1 MRGNLGRTMADPSI
15 DPVSPDSESLSPA
28 EAYTRFRQRQTSP
41 LLAAFADGYPF
52 AFDDYQREACAHV
65 EAGSGVLVAAP
76 TGAGKTIV
84 GEFAVFLALS
94 NGRKCFYTTPIKALS
109 NQKYADLVRRHGAGN
124 VGLLT
129 GDTSVNSEAPIVVMT
144 TEVLRNMIYARS
156 STLADLGYVVLDEVH
171 YLADRFRGAV
181 WEEVII
187 GLADSIQLVALS
199 ATVSNAEEFGEWLS
213 EVRGDMAVVVS
224 ERRPV
229 PLYQHVLVGQTLYD
243 LFADLAPTAREV
255 PGEAKSDVNPVLIKI
270 AREESRFVRDDAR
283 RPRAKSGR
291 GRRTVSYGSG
301 AYGGAAHRSRYEGT
315 GRRPRSLRV
324 PSRPELVELLDD
336 EALLPAIVFIFSRVG
351 CDAAVRQLLESG
363 VRLTTTAERQQIAAI
378 MERHVVGLSD
388 GDLRALDYDRFAEAL
403 GRGVAAHHAGMLPT
417 FKECVEEAF
426 VRGLIKVV
434 FATET
439 LALGINMPARSVVLE
454 KLVKFDGET
463 HADVTPGEYTQLTG
477 RAGRR
482 GIDVEGHAVV
492 LWQPGLEP
500 RAVAGLASRRTYP
513 LRSSFSPTY
522 NMAVNLVASVGR
534 ERART
539 LLEQSFAQFQSD
551 RSVVGAARTLA
562 KNEQDVAAYWAAAE
576 CELGDFGEYAR
587 LRAEIAD
594 LEAAAARGRRSDRR
608 AEALQTLSIL
618 KPGDIIR
625 IPSGKNQG
633 WAVIIDP
640 GIRHDHLSPRPLVLT
655 EERHVRRLSLT
666 DFPTPPQVAG
676 RMKIGKRFNPKDPAS
691 RRNLAAALRARLGE
705 IDLDREDQRRDGV
718 DPETL
723 AQIEQR
729 RTALQRHPC
738 HRCPEREVHARW
750 AERALRLER
759 ETARLQARL
768 KARSNTIANH
778 FDKICLVLESLGY
791 LTGDGGRDVSEH
803 GRMLARIY
811 AELDL
816 VTAECMRAGVFEGLT
831 HPQLAAILASLV
843 FEARRSDEAGHRPR
857 MPDTRSNAA
866 MIEVRRIWHEVSLVE
881 RDARLERAPEPDIG
895 FSEAAYGW
903 AAGRT
908 LSAVLQGSDFTA
920 GDFVRWIR
928 QVADFAGQI
937 ADAAGPGDLRET
949 ARLLV
954 RSMRRGVVSYAPE
967 IDADEGDDLSGADL
981 P

>member
-1 MRGNLGRTMADPSI
+1 MADPSL
-15 DPVSPDSESLSPA
+15 DPESPDPESLSPA
-28 EAYTRFRQRQTSP
+28 EAYARFRQRQGSP
-41 LLAAFADGYPF
+41 LLAAFADSYPF
-52 AFDDYQREACAHV
+52 AFDDYQREACAQL

-109 NQKYADLVRRHGAGN
+109 NQKYADLARRHGASN

-129 GDTSVNSEAPIVVMT
+129 GDTSVNSEARIVVMT

-156 STLADLGYVVLDEVH
+156 STLVNLGYVVLDEVH

-199 ATVSNAEEFGEWLS
+199 ATVSNAEEFGDWLS
-213 EVRGDMAVVVS
+213 EVRGEMAVVVS

-229 PLYQHVLVGQTLYD
+229 PLYQHVLVGRTLHD
-243 LFADLAPTAREV
+243 LFAEVAPTAREL
-255 PGEAKSDVNPVLIKI
+255 PGEGKVDVNPILIKV
-270 AREESRFVRDDAR
+270 ARDESRFVRDDAR
-283 RPRAKSGR
+283 RPRGKSGR

-301 AYGGAAHRSRYEGT
+301 AYGGAAHRSHYAGSD
-315 GRRPRSLRV
+315 RRPRSLRV

-336 EALLPAIVFIFSRVG
+336 EELLPAIVFIFSRVG

-378 MERHVVGLSD
+378 MERHVAGLSG
-388 GDLRALDYDRFAEAL
+388 GDLHALDYDVFAEAL
-403 GRGVAAHHAGMLPT
+403 SRGVAAHHAGMLPT

-426 VRGLIKVV
+426 VRGLIKAV

-463 HADVTPGEYTQLTG
+463 HADITPGEYTQLTG

-492 LWQPGLEP
+492 LWQPGLDP

-522 NMAVNLVASVGR
+522 NMAVNLVATVGR

-562 KNEQDVAAYWAAAE
+562 RNEEAIEDYWAAAE
-576 CELGDFGEYAR
+576 CELGDFAEYAR

-594 LEAAAARGRRSDRR
+594 LEAAAARERRSDRR

-618 KPGDIIR
+618 KQGDIIR
-625 IPSGKNQG
+625 VPSGKSQG
-633 WAVIIDP
+633 WVVIIDP
-640 GIRHDHLSPRPLVLT
+640 GIRHDHQSPRPLVLT
-655 EERHVRRLSLT
+655 EERHVRRLAIA
-666 DFPTPPQVAG
+666 DFPTPPPVAG
-676 RMKIGKRFNPKDPAS
+676 RMKIGKHFNPKDAAS

-705 IDLDREDQRRDGV
+705 IDLDPKRHRMAGIDPEIQEQIDQRR
-718 DPETL
+718 
-723 AQIEQR
+723 AM
-729 RTALQRHPC
+729 LQHHPC
-738 HRCPEREVHARW
+738 HRCPERETHARW
-750 AERALRLER
+750 AERALRLQR
-759 ETARLQARL
+759 ESARLQARIDS
-768 KARSNTIANH
+768 RSNTIANH

-791 LTGDGGRDVSEH
+791 LAGDGGREVTES

-816 VTAECMRAGVFEGLT
+816 VTAECIRAGVFDGLT
-831 HPQLAAILASLV
+831 HPQLAAVLSSLI
-843 FEARRSDEAGHRPR
+843 FEARRADEVGHRPR
-857 MPDTRSNAA
+857 MPDARTHAA

-881 RDARLERAPEPDIG
+881 RDARLNRGPEPDIG

-908 LSAVLQGSDFTA
+908 LSVVLHGSDFTA
-920 GDFVRWIR
+920 GDFVRWVR
-928 QVADFAGQI
+928 QVTDFAGQI
-937 ADAAGPGDLRET
+937 AAAAGPGDLRDT
-949 ARLLV
+949 AQLLV
-954 RSMRRGVVSYAPE
+954 RSMRRGVVTYAPE
-967 IDADEGDDLSGADL
+967 MDADEGDDLAGADL